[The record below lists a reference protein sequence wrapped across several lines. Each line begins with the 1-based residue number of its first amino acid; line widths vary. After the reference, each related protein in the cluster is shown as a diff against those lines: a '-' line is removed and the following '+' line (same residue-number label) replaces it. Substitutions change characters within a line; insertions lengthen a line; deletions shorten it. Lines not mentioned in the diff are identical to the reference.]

1 MTEIT
6 LKGNK
11 IHTGGKLPAIGSKA
25 PDFILTKTDLADVSL
40 KDFAG
45 KKIVL
50 NIFPSIDTPVCASS
64 VRKFNEAAQQLPNA
78 VVLCVS
84 VDLPFAHS
92 RFCGAEGLESVVSV
106 SELRK
111 RQFGEDY
118 GVRIVDGPIAGLFSR
133 AVVIL
138 DEKGVVKYTE
148 QVPEI
153 AQEPNYEA
161 ALKALA

>member
-1 MTEIT
+1 MTQVT
-6 LKGNK
+6 QQGR
-11 IHTGGKLPAIGSKA
+11 PVAISGAFPQQGASA
-25 PDFILTKTDLADVSL
+25 PDFCLAAGDLSDKTLA
-40 KDFAG
+40 DFAG
-45 KKIVL
+45 KRKIL
-50 NIFPSIDTPVCASS
+50 NIFPSVDTPVCASS
-64 VRKFNEAAQQLPNA
+64 VRKFNEAAQQLPNT

-106 SELRK
+106 SELSK

-138 DEKGVVKYTE
+138 DEKGVVRYTE

-161 ALKALA
+161 ALKALR